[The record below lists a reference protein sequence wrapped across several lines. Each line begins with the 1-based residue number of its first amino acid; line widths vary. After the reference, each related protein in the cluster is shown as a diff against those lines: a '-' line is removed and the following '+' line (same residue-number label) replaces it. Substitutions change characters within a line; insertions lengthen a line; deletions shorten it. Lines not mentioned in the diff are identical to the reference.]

1 MGSALSLGMEK
12 QNIYVIF
19 IWKNGR
25 DSIQDGSGPRWVVTH
40 VHSICI
46 FFMCCCKHDGF
57 IQSLEKHTVSTYYVP
72 GAVLGDTVLGL
83 NDGPILV

>member
-1 MGSALSLGMEK
+1 MMCWNWGLEREMMER
-12 QNIYVIF
+12 QF
-19 IWKNGR
+19 GDWLLDR
-25 DSIQDGSGPRWVVTH
+25 SGPRWVVTH